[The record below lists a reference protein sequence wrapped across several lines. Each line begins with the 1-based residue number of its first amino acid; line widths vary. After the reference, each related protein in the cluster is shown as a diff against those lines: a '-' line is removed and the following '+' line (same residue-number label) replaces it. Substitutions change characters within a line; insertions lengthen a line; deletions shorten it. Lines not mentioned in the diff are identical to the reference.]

1 MRSWHVAPE
10 PRANPRLVGHDA
22 ALRRFETA
30 RSNGR
35 LAHAW
40 LIEGPE
46 GIGKAT
52 LVYALARRLLAKP
65 EEADRVDDPES
76 PIFRQVAHGVHP
88 DLWTLKREIDPKTK
102 RLRKEIIVEQV
113 RDQII
118 AMLTTSAWNGLRVL
132 IVDCADE
139 LNLNAANALLK
150 FLEEPPEDIVILLVN
165 HAPMRILPT
174 IRSRCVRLSLKPP
187 APDLM
192 TKLLSDLAP
201 GIDPAGAADLLD
213 LAGGSPGRAL
223 RLMESGAPEAFRLV
237 ARTLSG
243 PLSPAEKSV
252 AALSPLEALYNQGGI
267 ALALAAL
274 ARLVRRRAL
283 TGAGLDAPDD
293 DAAARLAPEVPLD
306 RWLALWDNL
315 ARLPGRVEALTLDPK
330 QAMLLAAQA
339 VATGDPA
346 LVAGLAD

>member
-1 MRSWHVAPE
+1 MAPE
-10 PRANPRLVGHDA
+10 PRANPRLVGHDVV
-22 ALRRFETA
+22 LRRFETA
-30 RSNGR
+30 RSSGR

-52 LVYALARRLLAKP
+52 LAYALARRLLVKP
-65 EEADRVDDPES
+65 GDVEQVDDLKS
-76 PIFRQVAHGVHP
+76 AVFRQVAHGVHP
-88 DLWTLKREIDPKTK
+88 DLRTLDLVGLRGKT
-102 RLRKEIIVEQV
+102 LIPVEPV
-113 RDQII
+113 RAATE
-118 AMLTTSAWNGLRVL
+118 AMRATAAWGGRRVL
-132 IVDCADE
+132 IVDPAE
-139 LNLNAANALLK
+139 ALNATSANALLK
-150 FLEEPPEDIVILLVN
+150 FLEEPPEGVVILLVS
-165 HAPMRILPT
+165 HAPARVLPT

-187 APDLM
+187 APDL
-192 TKLLSDLAP
+192 TTGLLADLGP

-223 RLMESGAPEAFRLV
+223 RLAESGAPEAFRLV

-252 AALSPLEALYNQGGI
+252 AALSPLEALYGQGGI

-283 TGAGLDAPDD
+283 AGAGLDAPDD
-293 DAAARLAPEVPLD
+293 AGAAKLAPEVPLD

-315 ARLPGRVEALTLDPK
+315 ARLPGRVEALNLDPK